1 MAHMIAKAA
10 DGRDSFAFVGA
21 HGWHGLG
28 QQLAK
33 GLPIEQWAVNAGMNW
48 QALTAPVT
56 YTDHNGAPH
65 VFGDKKILY
74 RSDTG
79 APISVVG
86 EGFKVVQPLEVLEFF
101 RDVTDSNGWYLHTAG
116 VLCNGGR
123 VWAMATRDNAAEIV
137 PGDTVR
143 ENLLLATGLD
153 GTLATH
159 AGFTDIRVVCNNTLG
174 YAISD
179 GLSGRKA
186 GSKGAR
192 VSHRSEFDPAVVKA
206 ALGVGTDGFR
216 QHVADM
222 QRLAATPC
230 DMAEA
235 RDILRGIFGQP
246 VNARRGANRTDAAQ
260 VIATAQASS
269 AASGADTLAGLLAG
283 STYTPRDDDHAAA
296 RDDLARLLANGDYR
310 EQRSVARCLALFA
323 GEGRGAGLEG
333 VAGSRWGLLN
343 AVTEH
348 VDHEQGRDGTRLN
361 AAWFGRGAD
370 FKADALQ
377 ALLTA

>member
-10 DGRDSFAFVGA
+10 DGRDSFAYVGEQ
-21 HGWHGLG
+21 GWHGLG
-28 QQLAK
+28 QELTK
-33 GLPIEQWAVNAGMNW
+33 GAALELWAQESGMNW
-48 QALTAPVT
+48 TALAAPVT
-56 YTDHNGAPH
+56 YTDNRGVAHA
-65 VFGDKKILY
+65 FEDKKILY

-79 APISVVG
+79 KPISVVG
-86 EGFKVVQPLEVLEFF
+86 EGFKVVQPREVLEFF
-101 RDVTDSNGWYLHTAG
+101 RDITESHGWYLHTAG
-116 VLCNGGR
+116 VLCDGGR

-159 AGFTDIRVVCNNTLG
+159 AGYTDIRVVCNNTLG
-174 YAISD
+174 YAIGD
-179 GLSGRKA
+179 GLSGKRK

-192 VSHRSEFDPAVVKA
+192 VSHRSEFDPAIVKQ
-206 ALGVGTDGFR
+206 ALGFGPEGFR
-216 QHVADM
+216 SHVADM

-230 DMAEA
+230 EMAEA

-269 AASGADTLAGLLAG
+269 GADTLAGLLAG
-283 STYTPRDDDHAAA
+283 ATYTPRDDDHAAA

-333 VAGSRWGLLN
+333 VAGTRWGLLN

-370 FKADALQ
+370 FKADALK
-377 ALLTA
+377 ALLTV